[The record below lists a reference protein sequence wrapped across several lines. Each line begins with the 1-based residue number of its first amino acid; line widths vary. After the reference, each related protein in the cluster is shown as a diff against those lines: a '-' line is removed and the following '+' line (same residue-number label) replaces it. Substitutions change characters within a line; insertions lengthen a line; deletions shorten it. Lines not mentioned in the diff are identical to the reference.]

1 MLRKGRKVES
11 PRVTRQNHARTAVI
25 DPVRSRDDILSY
37 VAQATTPPHRACT
50 DTFAAEVLRSIGCSG
65 RYQRYFPVMDVCAAM
80 SSAVA
85 SWLRTRPMTTNEQSM
100 QE

>member
-37 VAQATTPPHRACT
+37 VAQATTPSYRACT
-50 DTFAAEVLRSIGCSG
+50 DTFAAEVLRSIGCRS
-65 RYQRYFPVMDVCAAM
+65 RYQRGFPVMDVCAAM

-85 SWLRTRPMTTNEQSM
+85 SWLGTRPMTTNEQSM